1 MVPIGTLYRGGENH
15 IKFQA
20 GGNETAQLKIPHCG
34 VVTASEKYTI
44 AHSKHTGICF
54 FALKW
59 DKLPNETDSESED
72 LTYRGKRRRS
82 PLPTGVPPG
91 AKTTLFLTFPKA
103 TKVMDIPFLRP
114 ATG

>member
-34 VVTASEKYTI
+34 VVTTSEKYTI

-54 FALKW
+54 CALKW
-59 DKLPNETDSESED
+59 DKLPNENRFGVGRPHLSRQKTS
-72 LTYRGKRRRS
+72 LTLTNRGTAGGQDDT
-82 PLPTGVPPG
+82 LP
-91 AKTTLFLTFPKA
+91 
-103 TKVMDIPFLRP
+103 DIFLRRLR
-114 ATG
+114 